1 MSSSSSQNRAAKAVY
16 LVSLGCARNQVD
28 SEEVLGQ
35 FAANGWKTA
44 QDPTDADA
52 IVVNTCSFI
61 ESAAQESIDTIL
73 ALAKFKTQGKCR
85 RLVVAGCLPQ
95 RYQTE
100 LTDLIPEVDAFIGTG
115 AYFEVV
121 AAAEPTNS
129 RPANTKPVCLLPDP
143 DRRDMTDQVQT
154 RRIDSPHSAYLKIAE
169 GCDRHCT
176 YCIIPK
182 LRGRQKSRPMEAIST
197 EARQLVR
204 NGASE
209 LILVAQETTA
219 YGSDLE
225 GTANLAALLTELADK
240 LPSTWLRVLYGHPDS
255 ITDDLIDVMTGK
267 SNICA
272 YFDLPIQHASNAVL
286 KRMGRQST
294 TATMRALFEHIRAKA
309 PQAALRTTV
318 ITGFPGETDADFEQL
333 KQFVQ
338 EVQFNHLGVF
348 TYSDAADLPSHNLPN
363 HVPEKVAAK
372 RRDEL
377 MIIQQAISQKHNE
390 AYLDQTLPVLIESA
404 PENGMASGRSMFQAP
419 EVDGVTDVIVSPRAP
434 AIGAIVPVRIT
445 DAMEYDLSG
454 EMV

>member
-1 MSSSSSQNRAAKAVY
+1 MSSSSPQNRPAKAVY

-35 FAANGWKTA
+35 FSANGWQIAEKPA
-44 QDPTDADA
+44 EADA

-73 ALAKFKTQGKCR
+73 ALARFKTQGKCR

-100 LTDLIPEVDAFIGTG
+100 LPALIPEVDAFIGTG
-115 AYFEVV
+115 AYFEVI
-121 AAAEPTNS
+121 AAAEPTH
-129 RPANTKPVCLLPDP
+129 TQPVCLLPDP
-143 DRRDMTDQVQT
+143 DRRDMMDPVQA

-182 LRGRQKSRPMEAIST
+182 LRGRQKSRPMEAVVT
-197 EARQLVR
+197 EAQLLVQ

-219 YGSDLE
+219 YGRDLA
-225 GTANLAALLTELADK
+225 GDDNLATLLTQLADAF
-240 LPSTWLRVLYGHPDS
+240 PATWLRVLYGHPDS
-255 ITDDLIDVMTGK
+255 ISDELIEVMTGRP
-267 SNICA
+267 NVCA
-272 YFDLPIQHASNAVL
+272 YFDLPIQHASNGVL

-294 TATMRALFEHIRAKA
+294 TATMGALFERIRAKA

-338 EVQFNHLGVF
+338 AVQFHHLGVF
-348 TYSDAADLPSHNLPN
+348 TYSDAADLPSHNLPG
-363 HVPEKVAAK
+363 HVLEKTAAK

-377 MIIQQAISQKHNE
+377 MMIQQSISQKHNE

-404 PENGMASGRSMFQAP
+404 PEEGMVTGRTMFQAP
-419 EVDGVTDVIVSPRAP
+419 EVDGVTDVTVSPKAP
-434 AIGAIVPVRIT
+434 PIGTIVPVRIT
-445 DAMEYDLSG
+445 DAMEYDLVG

>member
-1 MSSSSSQNRAAKAVY
+1 MSSSSPQNRAAKAVY

-35 FAANGWKTA
+35 FSANGWQTA
-44 QDPTDADA
+44 KDPADADA

-73 ALAKFKTQGKCR
+73 ALAKFKTQGNCR

-121 AAAEPTNS
+121 AAAEPTN
-129 RPANTKPVCLLPDP
+129 TQPVCLLPDP
-143 DRRDMTDQVQT
+143 DRRVMTDPVQT

-182 LRGRQKSRPMEAIST
+182 LRGRQKSRPMEAIVT
-197 EARQLVR
+197 EAQQLVQ

-219 YGSDLE
+219 YGSDL
-225 GTANLAALLTELADK
+225 TDNDNLATLLTQLADH
-240 LPSTWLRVLYGHPDS
+240 LPATWLRVLYGHPDS
-255 ITDDLIDVMTGK
+255 ITDELIDVMTGRP
-267 SNICA
+267 NVCA
-272 YFDLPIQHASNAVL
+272 YFDLPIQHASDAVL

-294 TATMRALFEHIRAKA
+294 MATMRALFERIRAKA

-363 HVPEKVAAK
+363 HVPEKTAAK

-377 MIIQQAISQKHNE
+377 MMIQQSISQKHNE

-404 PENGMASGRSMFQAP
+404 PEEGMVTGRTMFQAP
-419 EVDGVTDVIVSPRAP
+419 EVDGVTDVIVSPKAP
-434 AIGAIVPVRIT
+434 PIGTIVPVRIT
-445 DAMEYDLSG
+445 DAMEYDLAG

>member
-1 MSSSSSQNRAAKAVY
+1 MSSSPSKNQTASKSVY

-35 FAANGWKTA
+35 FSANGWQIA
-44 QDPTDADA
+44 QNPADADA

-73 ALAKFKTQGKCR
+73 ALAKFKTDGNCR

-115 AYFEVV
+115 AYFEIV
-121 AAAEPTNS
+121 AAAEP
-129 RPANTKPVCLLPDP
+129 ANAAPICLLPDP
-143 DRRDMTDQVQT
+143 DQRAMTGPVQT
-154 RRIDSPHSAYLKIAE
+154 RQVDSPHFAYLKIAE

-182 LRGRQKSRPMEAIST
+182 LRGRQKSRPLEAIT
-197 EARQLVR
+197 VEAQQLVQ

-225 GTANLAALLTELADK
+225 ENANLAVLLTELAEK

-255 ITDDLIDVMTGK
+255 ITDELIDVMTGR

-272 YFDLPIQHASNAVL
+272 YFDLPIQHASDAVL
-286 KRMGRQST
+286 KRMGRQSN
-294 TATMRALFEHIRAKA
+294 RADMQSLFERIRAKA

-318 ITGFPGETDADFEQL
+318 ITGFPGETEADFEQL

-338 EVQFNHLGVF
+338 TVRFNHLGVF

-363 HVPEKVAAK
+363 HLPEDLAAK

-377 MIIQQAISQKHNE
+377 MLIQQAISQKHNE
-390 AYLDQTLPVLIESA
+390 AYLGQTLPVLIETA
-404 PENGMASGRSMFQAP
+404 PEGGIVSGRTLFQAP
-419 EVDGVTDVIVSPRAP
+419 EVDGVTDVIVSQKTPT
-434 AIGAIVPVRIT
+434 IGAIIPVRIT